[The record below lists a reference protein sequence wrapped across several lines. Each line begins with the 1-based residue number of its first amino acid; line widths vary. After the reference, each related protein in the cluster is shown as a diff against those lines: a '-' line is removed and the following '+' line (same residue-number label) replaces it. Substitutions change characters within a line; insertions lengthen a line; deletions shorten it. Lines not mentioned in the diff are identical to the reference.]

1 MRLLP
6 FFFLAIV
13 GHLVALF
20 LFDQALPYLL
30 PPPGETTR
38 AVSLLIIEPS
48 KINEEEEE
56 PKKPDL
62 EGQLVDIAP
71 PEIEEVPK
79 EADYLSDYNEVVP
92 EETRPEKYKINPEI
106 LSRLYSEDEK
116 MEMEDLIDLH
126 VDKPSTGAKTGNDR
140 FDPDEHGTLAAL
152 PNRSAKTNK
161 EGIADPVMAAHKSSE
176 RAGAPQND
184 WLEEE
189 RSQELALTSKKYL
202 YNGYIQRIR
211 RLVNFYW
218 QQNLD
223 NLPSSARLN
232 KSHYVTE
239 VNAILDGDGNLEII
253 EVVDESGS
261 SELDDAVVRAFRLA
275 GPFRNPPEGLIEKD
289 GRVYL
294 PYMDYRVNIGT
305 ARAHYQGIDP
315 RAGVQFP
322 GILKSPR

>member
-1 MRLLP
+1 M
-6 FFFLAIV
+6 V
-13 GHLVALF
+13 VHLVALF
-20 LFDQALPYLL
+20 LFDRALPYLL
-30 PPPGETTR
+30 PAASEPTR
-38 AVSLLIIEPS
+38 SISLLIIEPTR
-48 KINEEEEE
+48 IHHEQEE
-56 PKKPDL
+56 PKKPEL
-62 EGQLVDIAP
+62 NGQLVDIAP
-71 PEIEEVPK
+71 PKEEQIPD
-79 EADYLSDYNEVVP
+79 EADYLSDYNEVVAK
-92 EETRPEKYKINPEI
+92 ETRPERYKVNPEI
-106 LSRLYSEDEK
+106 LSRLYSDDEK
-116 MEMEDLIDLH
+116 MEMEDLVDLN
-126 VDKPSTGAKTGNDR
+126 VEKPSTGAQTGNER

-152 PNRSAKTNK
+152 PHPFAKTNK
-161 EGIADPVMAAHKSSE
+161 EGIADPVMSAHKSSE

-189 RSQELALTSKKYL
+189 RSQELALNSKEYL

-223 NLPSSARLN
+223 NLPHSVRLS

-239 VNAILDGDGNLEII
+239 VNAILDADGNLEII